1 MELVGHLWFDF
12 SQTLTILDKGKHEA
26 LRYEAYSEI
35 VGKPI
40 TDELKTAY
48 EALYKEKKSHSAVF
62 VSLGKPVSFW
72 SERYA
77 AAGAGLY
84 ALAEPDIPD
93 VLQKLRSKVPIS
105 VFSNVLAE
113 NFLPSLGIAPEWF
126 SHILGPKEVTKP
138 KPDLQGFELMVQYS
152 QLPAHE
158 ILFIGDDVEKEIR
171 PAKSVGLKTG
181 IMWID
186 APEADYSFRHFKE
199 ILPLVGA

>member
-1 MELVGHLWFDF
+1 
-12 SQTLTILDKGKHEA
+12 LTILDKEKHEA

-35 VGKPI
+35 VGKPV
-40 TDELKTAY
+40 TNELKAAY
-48 EALYKEKKSHSAVF
+48 ETLYKEKKSHSAAF
-62 VSLGKPVSFW
+62 VSLGKPVGFW

-84 ALAEPDIPD
+84 ALAEPDIPN
-93 VLQKLRSKVPIS
+93 VLLRLRSKVPIS

-113 NFLPSLGIAPEWF
+113 KFLPSLGISPQWF

-138 KPDLQGFELMVQYS
+138 KPDPQGFELMVQYS
-152 QLPAHE
+152 KLSPKE

-181 IMWID
+181 IMWTVS
-186 APEADYSFRHFKE
+186 PEADYSFAHFKE